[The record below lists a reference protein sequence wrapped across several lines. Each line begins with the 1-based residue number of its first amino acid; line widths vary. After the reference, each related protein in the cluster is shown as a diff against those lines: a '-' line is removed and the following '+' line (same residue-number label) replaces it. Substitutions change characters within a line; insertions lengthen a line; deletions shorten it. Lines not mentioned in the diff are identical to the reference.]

1 MNLSGIGLNNCN
13 CIFSILDYP
22 YETPY
27 LYNFSSESI
36 MIDFNK
42 VKSLISEADR
52 ILLTTHEN
60 PDEMVLGVVLQCIF
74 T

>member
-1 MNLSGIGLNNCN
+1 MNLSGIGVNNCN
-13 CIFSILDYP
+13 CIASILDYTH
-22 YETPY
+22 ETPY
-27 LYNFSSESI
+27 FYGFSSESI

-60 PDEMVLGVVLQCIF
+60 PDGDGLKGF
-74 T
+74 RS